1 MGFLK
6 PKVIMPPPPPPP
18 AELPEAPMVD
28 DVENLEAEA
37 EELARLRKKKGRK
50 ATILTSM
57 LGDQTEAELD
67 KPSLL
72 GGA

>member
-28 DVENLEAEA
+28 DVENLEAE
-37 EELARLRKKKGRK
+37 ELERARLRKKKGRQ

-57 LGDQTEAELD
+57 LGDTTEAELN

-72 GGA
+72 GG